1 MNSIIGNTMTNID
14 EIYKCEICGNITSVI
29 ESGVGKLVCCGQP
42 MKLLGE
48 NTIGAEGNEKH
59 VPVVE
64 IYEGGV
70 NVKVGSILHPME
82 ENHYICLIQLL
93 KDNKVLASRRLNP
106 GEKPEVSF
114 CLADTEGITARALC
128 NVHGLWKSE

>member
-1 MNSIIGNTMTNID
+1 MNIIIGKTMTKIN

-29 ESGVGKLVCCGQP
+29 ESGVGELVCCGQP
-42 MKLLGE
+42 MKLFEE
-48 NTIGAEGNEKH
+48 NTLDAEGNEKH

-64 IYEGGV
+64 TYDGGV
-70 NVKVGSILHPME
+70 NVKVGSVPHPME
-82 ENHYICLIQLL
+82 ENHYICLIQLV
-93 KDNKVLASRRLNP
+93 KDNKVLTGRRLNP

-114 CLADTEGITARALC
+114 CLPDTEGITAKALC